1 MVRRTQEAPMA
12 GQGSRRSMTRSRLL
26 ELLRTQLDDRI
37 PGEWRALDIVDVG
50 GGTGG
55 VAISLAADG
64 HQVTVVDPSP
74 DALASL
80 DRRSAQAGLT
90 GRITGRQGDAAGLVA
105 VMGEAGTDLVVC
117 HRVLEVVDSPAK
129 ALSAMARVLRPGGLL
144 SLLVAQRHGAV
155 LTQALAGHL
164 AAALRTYTDRTRL
177 DYEQVLRLVT
187 QAGFTVL
194 SSHGIGAIADYVP
207 EALVEA
213 DPQTRADL
221 EELERAV
228 SSDPAFRAVAP
239 QLHVFATRS
248 RSR

>member
-1 MVRRTQEAPMA
+1 MA
-12 GQGSRRSMTRSRLL
+12 GQGSRRSMTQSRLL
-26 ELLRTQLDDRI
+26 ELLRTQLDDMI
-37 PGEWRALDIVDVG
+37 PGEWRALDVVDVG

-64 HQVTVVDPSP
+64 HRVTVVDPSP

-80 DRRSAQAGLT
+80 DRRTAQAELR
-90 GRITGRQGDAAGLVA
+90 GRIVGRQGDAAGLVA
-105 VMGEAGTDLVVC
+105 VVGEADTDLVVC
-117 HRVLEVVDSPAK
+117 HRVLEVVDSPAE
-129 ALSAMARVLRPGGLL
+129 ALTAMARVLRPGGLL

-155 LTQALAGHL
+155 LAQALAGHL
-164 AAALRTYTDRTRL
+164 APALRTYTDRTRL

-187 QAGFTVL
+187 RAGFTVL

-213 DPQTRADL
+213 DPQIRTDL

-228 SSDPAFRAVAP
+228 GGDPAFRAVAP
-239 QLHVFATRS
+239 QLHVFAARARS
-248 RSR
+248 R